1 MELVKEA
8 AVPQAAAAF
17 EKGLTGVWFADL
29 QGRHLP
35 LPVTCC
41 IAAFQTN
48 CTKRI
53 ADLITISMF
62 GIDCEAVNGSEPTDS
77 VLSLLAMESILA

>member
-8 AVPQAAAAF
+8 AAPQAAAAF
-17 EKGLTGVWFADL
+17 EKGPTGVWFADL
-29 QGRHLP
+29 QGRYLP

-53 ADLITISMF
+53 ADSITISMF